1 MESTD
6 WALSR
11 TIYVQEVSWR
21 KIIKIAEERGI
32 SISALLIEPF
42 RDDMPDDT
50 TLRWDVTLGR
60 IEGKLDTILAY
71 REPCVDDS
79 EIPKPQYVEQL
90 PIPQHGSVIQGWM
103 EESKAHKLL
112 KEANHEPMDVEVPLE
127 DSTAELDKRGYG
139 KSVTVPRSSVQND
152 SYWFSESFLSRKKT

>member
-6 WALSR
+6 WALGR
-11 TIYVQEVSWR
+11 TIYVQEVTWR
-21 KIIKIAEERGI
+21 KIIQLAGERGVCP
-32 SISALLIEPF
+32 SELLIESF
-42 RDDMPDDT
+42 SDDTPDDT
-50 TLRWDVTLGR
+50 TLRIDVTLGR
-60 IEGKLDTILAY
+60 IEGKVDAILAY
-71 REPCVDDS
+71 RNPTVDDS
-79 EIPKPQYVEQL
+79 EIPKRNK
-90 PIPQHGSVIQGWM
+90 GSVIQGWM

-112 KEANHEPMDVEVPLE
+112 KEATHKPMDVEVPLE